1 MFGFWCSTRE
11 CVRRSLGSGGITR
24 IHAASRTRKPR
35 AYTAR
40 LLTLA
45 LLYVAPAPA
54 VLFADG
60 QVPTPISV
68 VAFPATTVA
77 GQQTAQLAITL
88 SITDAGSSVTPLVV
102 TQGIEGL
109 DFQIAPGGTCAPGVS
124 YTVGQQ
130 CTVNV
135 VFQPKYPGLRSGAA
149 VLRSTGGAVL
159 GLTLL
164 TGTATGGLSVLA
176 PGSIDTVAGNGA
188 WIYTV
193 DGGLA
198 TQTPIFLPTGMV
210 ADAAGNLYLSDSNN
224 NRLRSVNAKGVIST
238 VAGTGSPGYSGDGG
252 PATMAAINTPAGIV
266 IDGAGDLYFA
276 DTGNHAI
283 RRIDATTHVIT
294 TVAGTPAVQ
303 GYSGEGTPATAA
315 TLSLPQGLAFDA
327 AQNLYIAD
335 TGNNVVRV
343 VSASNGFIHTVA
355 GTGTAGYSG
364 DGHAATSARL
374 DSPWSVAIGNDGS
387 LYIADLTNNV
397 VRKVSAGIISTI
409 AGNGTAGFSG
419 DGQAGTSAQ
428 LNAPA
433 SVVFDPA
440 GNMYIADSG
449 DNRVREISAST
460 QTIRTITGTDSE
472 QFAGDTGPAN
482 LASLYGPYALFLDQ
496 AGDLFIADMFHNRV
510 RRISA
515 SAIALS
521 YDTVRV
527 GKLSAPQLEGLVN
540 DGNASLTLAAATLN
554 NSALDP
560 ATTTCNAGDLLP
572 VDGSC
577 ELGVDFAPTVT
588 GNPVLGALTVNSD
601 ASNPPVIGLSGEVL
615 SVNPTTISLISSAN
629 PSLVGAPVT
638 FTATVSSAATNLTG
652 KMVFLDG
659 ATQICSVALAANGSA
674 TCATSSLA
682 LGQHSMTASYSGDA
696 DDAAGVSSAL
706 PQVVQQAASLTLS
719 AAPNPAVVTHT
730 VTLTATATAPTGTPT
745 GTVTFYDGTT
755 AIGSANLNPSSVAT
769 FSTTQLTA
777 ATHNLSA
784 QYSGD
789 PANASAQSTF
799 VSEVVNLATTLTA
812 LSSSN
817 ATVTVGTSVTL
828 SASVTSTN
836 GPVPTGTVQFTEGA
850 TVLGTGTLDGTGNT
864 SVLLSSLPP
873 STYKLLATYSGDADN
888 AISTSAAQ
896 SETIQQ
902 IPTTTAVVSDTN
914 PASAGAT
921 IHLTATVA
929 MTSGNTADGAVT
941 GTVTFTDG
949 SATLGTVTL
958 TAAGEATLALDA
970 LSAGA
975 HSIVATYSGNTN
987 YAVSTSAALSEQIQN
1002 TATTT
1007 IVSTPSASALAGE
1020 PITFTITVG
1029 SATGI
1034 PTGSVTIRNGT
1045 ANIGQAQLNAQGT
1058 TTFTTSGLPVGSNT
1072 LTAVY
1077 QGDSNYLTSISA
1089 SWQETVSLATT
1100 ALTLAGPSAPVDAG
1114 TMLTVA
1120 AALTTNGVAPTG
1132 ALTLRDG
1139 GAVIATQTVSTSG
1152 SFTFSTAS
1160 LALGTHTLT
1169 AAYAG
1174 NSDNAAAVS
1183 PSITITVQQGP
1194 TTTSLT
1200 ASANPSTFGQ
1210 SLTLNAGVTSPSPS
1224 ITGSITFQDGTT
1236 ALGSVPLINGAA
1248 SLTTSSLA
1256 FGGHSLT
1263 AVYSSDPDH
1272 VASTSLAIAEQI
1284 VEPATAALVSSDN
1297 PSVSG
1302 ANVVF
1307 TARITGV
1314 GTIVPTGSVAFK
1326 DGATILATVAL
1337 DATGATSFQS
1347 TSLAVGSH
1355 TISVSYAGDTHDSAA
1370 SASLIQT
1377 VQNASTQI
1385 ALTASASPA
1394 IYATPLSITAAITS
1408 DGGTATGSVIFTDN
1422 GASIGSA
1429 VLNANG
1435 VATLT
1440 LSTLAPG
1447 THTIVANYAGDGKA
1461 SASAS
1466 TPLLLTVK
1474 QLTSIALASSADPT
1488 PTLSAIVL
1496 TATIANSGAGQPT
1509 GIITFT
1515 DGGIQLGTAVLNAN
1529 GQASLSIPSLT
1540 AGNHTVVASYT
1551 GDPTNFASVS
1561 SSLIEGVQLRPTT
1574 TALTASQTNAS
1585 NPLQVT
1591 LIAPVRWSGP
1601 ATPTGTITFSSTS
1614 GTIGTVPVDA
1624 TGVATITIDLESAT
1638 ENITATYN
1646 GDGAYAASSSLST
1659 TISGGVATQFT
1670 LSIDPPIASV
1680 QTKQHIVVTLTAA
1693 SLSGFTDTLQLGCLG
1708 LPFAA
1713 TCTFS
1718 SPQMSLA
1725 ANGTSTVQLTIDT
1738 ANPIGEGSQA
1748 SNRRSHPAN
1757 VMLCM
1762 LPGTLLAGLLF
1773 FSRRRRARLP
1783 LLLLICAV
1791 TATFSLTGCGGLEG
1805 SSTPPGSY
1813 SLKIS
1818 ASGEHTGFTETQV
1831 MNLTVTQ

>member
-1 MFGFWCSTRE
+1 MFGFWRYVRE
-11 CVRRSLGSGGITR
+11 CVYRSGTGGVIPIPLVLRAT
-24 IHAASRTRKPR
+24 IPQ

-40 LLTLA
+40 LLRIVVLC
-45 LLYVAPAPA
+45 VVWSQA
-54 VLFADG
+54 VLFARG
-60 QVPTPISV
+60 QATAPISV
-68 VAFPATTVA
+68 VGFPATTAV
-77 GQQTAQLAITL
+77 GQQTQLAIPI
-88 SITDAGSSVTPLVV
+88 SITQAGSSATPLVV
-102 TQGIEGL
+102 TQGIAGL
-109 DFQIAPGGTCAPGVS
+109 DFQIAPGGTCASGVS

-130 CTVNV
+130 CTVNA
-135 VFQPKYPGLRSGAA
+135 VFGPKYPGLRSGAV
-149 VLRSTGGAVL
+149 VLQSTGGAVL
-159 GLTLL
+159 GLTFL

-176 PGSIDTVAGNGA
+176 PGRIDTVAGNGA

-198 TQTPIFLPTGMV
+198 TQTPIFLPTGIV
-210 ADAAGNLYLSDSNN
+210 TDAAGNLYLSDSNN
-224 NRLRSVNAKGVIST
+224 NRIRCVNAQGVIST

-252 PATMAAINTPAGIV
+252 VATLAAINAPAGIV
-266 IDGAGDLYFA
+266 LDGAGDLYFA

-294 TVAGTPAVQ
+294 TVAGTPTVQ

-315 TLSLPQGLAFDA
+315 TLSLPEGLAFDA

-343 VSASNGFIHTVA
+343 VSASNGFISTVA

-387 LYIADLTNNV
+387 IYIADLTNNV

-419 DGQAGTSAQ
+419 DGQAPTSAQ

-449 DNRVREISAST
+449 NNRVREIFASS
-460 QTIRTITGTDSE
+460 QTIQTITGTDSE

-510 RRISA
+510 RSISA

-521 YDTVRV
+521 YDTIRV
-527 GKLSAPQLEGLVN
+527 GKLSAPQLEGLIN

-554 NSALDP
+554 SSALDP
-560 ATTTCNAGDLLP
+560 ATTTCNAGDILP
-572 VDGSC
+572 IDGPC
-577 ELGVDFAPTVT
+577 ELGVDFAPTTT
-588 GNPVLGALTVNSD
+588 GNPVLGTLTVNSD
-601 ASNPPVIGLSGEVL
+601 AGNPSPVISLSGQVL
-615 SVNPTTISLISSAN
+615 SVNPTAVSLISSAN

-638 FTATVSSAATNLTG
+638 FTATVSSAASSLTG
-652 KMVFLDG
+652 TMVFLDG

-696 DDAAGVSSAL
+696 DDAAGVSSTL
-706 PQVVQQAASLTLS
+706 PQVVQQAAGVALA
-719 AAPNPAVVTHT
+719 AAPNPAAVTHT

-745 GTVTFYDGTT
+745 GTVTFYDGTA
-755 AIGSANLNPSSVAT
+755 AIGSANLNPGGIAT
-769 FSTTQLTA
+769 FSTNQLTA
-777 ATHNLSA
+777 ATHNLSV
-784 QYSGD
+784 QYTGD
-789 PANASAQSTF
+789 ATDAATQSNA
-799 VSEVVNLATTLTA
+799 VSEVVNLATTLTT

-836 GPVPTGTVQFTEGA
+836 GPVPTGTVQFTAGS
-850 TVLGTGTLDGTGNT
+850 TLLGTGTLDGTGNT
-864 SVLLSSLPP
+864 SLLLSSLAPG
-873 STYKLLATYSGDADN
+873 TYKILATYSSDADN
-888 AISTSAAQ
+888 ATSVSTPL

-929 MTSGNTADGAVT
+929 MTSGNTADGAIT
-941 GTVTFTDG
+941 GTVAFTDG
-949 SATLGTVTL
+949 SAMLGTMPINSAGQATL
-958 TAAGEATLALDA
+958 TLDA

-975 HSIVATYSGNTN
+975 HSIVASYSDNAN
-987 YAVSTSAALSEQIQN
+987 YTASTSAALSEQIQN

-1007 IVSTPSASALAGE
+1007 VVSTPSASILAGE

-1029 SATGI
+1029 SSTGI
-1034 PTGSVTIRNGT
+1034 PTGSITIRNGA

-1058 TTFTTSGLPVGSNT
+1058 TTFTASSLPVGSNT

-1077 QGDSNYLTSISA
+1077 QGDSNYLTSTSA

-1100 ALTLAGPSAPVDAG
+1100 ALTLAGPSAPVNAG
-1114 TMLTVA
+1114 TTFTVA
-1120 AALTTNGVAPTG
+1120 ATLTTDGVAPTG

-1139 GAVIATQTVSTSG
+1139 GAVIATQTVSTAG
-1152 SFTFSTAS
+1152 SFAFSTAS
-1160 LALGTHTLT
+1160 LSLGTHTLT

-1174 NSDNAAAVS
+1174 DSDNAATVS
-1183 PSITITVQQGP
+1183 PSIIITVQQGP

-1200 ASANPSTFGQ
+1200 TSASPSTLGQ
-1210 SLTLNAGVTSPSPS
+1210 SLTLTAGVTSPSPG
-1224 ITGSITFQDGTT
+1224 ITGSVTFQDGTT
-1236 ALGSVPLINGAA
+1236 VLGSVPLVNGAA
-1248 SLTTSSLA
+1248 SFTTSSLV
-1256 FGGHSLT
+1256 FGPHSLT
-1263 AVYSSDPDH
+1263 AVYSSDTDH
-1272 VASTSLAIAEQI
+1272 AASTSSAIAEQI
-1284 VEPATAALVSSDN
+1284 VEPATAALVSSNN

-1307 TARITGV
+1307 AARITGV
-1314 GTIVPTGSVAFK
+1314 GTIIPTGGVIFK

-1337 DATGATSFQS
+1337 DATGAASFLS
-1347 TSLAVGSH
+1347 TSLTVGSH
-1355 TISVSYAGDTHDSAA
+1355 TISVSYAGDTHDSAT

-1385 ALTASASPA
+1385 ALTASANPA
-1394 IYATPLSITAAITS
+1394 IYAAPLSITATIAS
-1408 DGGTATGSVIFTDN
+1408 DGGTATGPVIFTDN
-1422 GASIGSA
+1422 GTSIGSA

-1447 THTIVANYAGDGKA
+1447 AHTIVANYAGDGKA
-1461 SASAS
+1461 SASVS

-1474 QLTSIALASSADPT
+1474 QLTSIAVASSANPS
-1488 PTLSAIVL
+1488 PTLSAVVL
-1496 TATIANSGAGQPT
+1496 TATITNSGVSQPT
-1509 GIITFT
+1509 GSITFT
-1515 DGGIQLGTAVLNAN
+1515 DGGTQLGTAVLNAN
-1529 GQASLSIPSLT
+1529 GQASLSIPSLA
-1540 AGNHTVVASYT
+1540 AGNHTVVASYA

-1591 LIAPVRWSGP
+1591 LIALVRWSGP
-1601 ATPTGTITFSSTS
+1601 ATPTGTVSFSSPG
-1614 GTIGTVPVDA
+1614 GTIGSIPVDA

-1659 TISGGVATQFT
+1659 IISGGVATQFT
-1670 LSIDPPIASV
+1670 LSINLPIASV
-1680 QTKQHIVVTLTAA
+1680 QTSQHIVVTLTAT
-1693 SLSGFTDTLQLGCLG
+1693 SLSGFADTLQLGCLG

-1718 SPQMSLA
+1718 NPQMPLA

-1748 SNRRSHPAN
+1748 SNRRSHPPN

-1773 FSRRRRARLP
+1773 FRKRRLPILP
-1783 LLLLICAV
+1783 LLLLLCAF
-1791 TATFSLTGCGGLEG
+1791 TATVSLTGCGGLQG

-1813 SLKIS
+1813 AFKIS
-1818 ASGEHTGFTETQV
+1818 AAGAHTGFTETQV
-1831 MNLTVTQ
+1831 MNLTVTP